1 LEVTAMPA
9 PDPKTWAQNHLT
21 RIAQSSFRVETEGG
35 LVLAVDPFTPSA
47 AWTKVDVVLVTH
59 PHPDHFNAAVVRS
72 LLKEGTRVV
81 VPASVQASGADQ
93 GLATDALAPGETKI
107 VGPITVTAVRA
118 YNLGKPMHPRNKD
131 WLGYVFTVD
140 GLKVYHAGDTDL
152 IPEMED
158 LTVDV
163 ALLPVGGLA
172 TMNATAAVQ
181 AARLVHAAVVVPV
194 HYGKV
199 PFTGGA
205 GRKFAAAWSGIT
217 VLA

>member
-1 LEVTAMPA
+1 MLA

-21 RIAQSSFRVETEGG
+21 RITQSSFRVETEDG
-35 LVLAVDPFTPSA
+35 LVIAVDPFTPSA
-47 AWTKVDVVLVTH
+47 AWTKVDVVLITH
-59 PHPDHFNAAVVRS
+59 PHYDHFNAAVVRS

-81 VPASVQASGADQ
+81 VPVSVLASGADQ
-93 GLATDALAPGETKI
+93 GLATDTLAPGETKI

-163 ALLPVGGLA
+163 ALLPAGGLA
-172 TMNATAAVQ
+172 TMNALAAVQ
-181 AARLVHAAVVVPV
+181 AAGLVHATVGVPM

-205 GRKFAAAWSGIT
+205 GRKFAAAWGGIT

>member
-1 LEVTAMPA
+1 LEVTAMPV
-9 PDPKTWAQNHLT
+9 PEPKTWAQKHLT

-35 LVLAVDPFTPSA
+35 LVLAVDPFSPSA

-59 PHPDHFNAAVVRS
+59 PHTDHFNAAVVRS

-81 VPASVQASGADQ
+81 VPASVQASGADK
-93 GLATDALAPGETKI
+93 GLATDALAPGETTI

-118 YNLGKPMHPRNKD
+118 YNLAKPMHPRNKD
-131 WLGYVFTVD
+131 WLGYLFTVD

-158 LTVDV
+158 LRVDV

-172 TMNATAAVQ
+172 TMNAAAAVQ
-181 AARLVHAAVVVPV
+181 AAGLMHAAVAVPM
-194 HYGKV
+194 HYGTV
-199 PFTGGA
+199 PFSGGA
-205 GRKFAAAWSGIT
+205 GRKFAAAWGGIT